1 MARLRF
7 LSALPLLLGAS
18 PALAQA
24 GRLGGGGGGV
34 DVSLT
39 RIVTALIL
47 CLMLA
52 ALAVLLLKRSGG
64 KVDLPA
70 LRGLFARMP
79 VAARR
84 IEVIETRRVS
94 QHAEVCLLRCDGRD
108 YLILCAQQQ
117 QTVLRDSPS
126 AVEEDA

>member
-7 LSALPLLLGAS
+7 LLAFPLLSGAA

-39 RIVTALIL
+39 RVITALIL

-70 LRGLFARMP
+70 LRGMFARMP

-126 AVEEDA
+126 AVEEEA

>member
-7 LSALPLLLGAS
+7 LAAIPMLASS

-24 GRLGGGGGGV
+24 GRLGGGAGGV

-52 ALAVLLLKRSGG
+52 ALAALLLKRSGG
-64 KVDLPA
+64 RIDLPA
-70 LRGLFARMP
+70 LRTLFARMP
-79 VAARR
+79 APARR

-94 QHAEVCLLRCDGRD
+94 QHAEVCLMRCDGRD

-117 QTVLRDSPS
+117 QTVLRDAPS

>member
-1 MARLRF
+1 MLA
-7 LSALPLLLGAS
+7 AAT

-24 GRLGGGGGGV
+24 GRLGGGGSNV

-39 RIVTALIL
+39 RIITALIL

-52 ALAVLLLKRSGG
+52 ALAALLLKRGGG
-64 KVDLPA
+64 KIDVPA

-79 VAARR
+79 VTVRR

-94 QHAEVCLLRCDGRD
+94 QYADVCLLRCDGRD
-108 YLILCAQQQ
+108 YLILCAQAQ
-117 QTVLRDSPS
+117 QTVLRDVPTIQ
-126 AVEEDA
+126 EDAA

>member
-1 MARLRF
+1 MARLKF
-7 LSALPLLLGAS
+7 LFAVPMLLSAS

-24 GRLGGGGGGV
+24 GRLGGGGGSV

-39 RIVTALIL
+39 RIVSALVL

-52 ALAVLLLKRSGG
+52 VLAVLLLKRNGG

-117 QTVLRDSPS
+117 QTVLREGPS
-126 AVEEDA
+126 AVEEEA

>member
-7 LSALPLLLGAS
+7 LLPFPLLVASS

-52 ALAVLLLKRSGG
+52 ALAALLLKRGG
-64 KVDLPA
+64 GRVELAA
-70 LRGLFARMP
+70 LGRLFARLP
-79 VAARR
+79 QTQRR

-94 QHAEVCLLRCDGRD
+94 QHADVCLLRCDGRD
-108 YLILCAQQQ
+108 YLILCAAHQ
-117 QTVLRDSPS
+117 QTILREGP
-126 AVEEDA
+126 AAAEAEA

>member
-1 MARLRF
+1 MARLNF
-7 LSALPLLLGAS
+7 LVLLILLATPS

-64 KVDLPA
+64 KVDVA
-70 LRGLFARMP
+70 VMRRLFARLP
-79 VAARR
+79 AAERR

-94 QHAEVCLLRCDGRD
+94 QYADVCLMRCDGRD
-108 YLILCAQQQ
+108 YLILCAQHQ
-117 QTVLRDSPS
+117 QTVLRDAP
-126 AVEEDA
+126 AAEEEA